1 MIIKILVDAMLAAI
15 NALFSLIPGQ
25 DSGTLSVGDFESV
38 TALVWNAGGII
49 PISQIVFAVTAIF
62 GLKIAMIIY
71 DLAIFVYHQFWG
83 SD

>member
-25 DSGTLSVGDFESV
+25 ESGTLSVGDFDSV
-38 TALVWNAGGII
+38 TSLIWNANGII
-49 PISQIVFAVTAIF
+49 PISAIVFSMTAIF
-62 GLKIAMIIY
+62 GLKIAMVVY
-71 DLAIFVYHQFWG
+71 DLAIYVYHQFWG